1 MENPDDKLS
10 LWLREKLAE
19 SGWSIRELAR
29 RSNISHSYLAR
40 ITSGEVKPSAEI
52 CTAIANAFNVAPEI
66 LLRIAGVLP
75 EFEDEEDLE
84 LEALMNEWRKLSLED
99 RIATYLMARSLNQ
112 ARRQRDR
119 DNQTSLAKTNS
130 RLVFP

>member
-10 LWLREKLAE
+10 LWLREKLSE

-52 CTAIANAFNVAPEI
+52 CTAIASAFNVAPEI
-66 LLRIAGVLP
+66 LLRIAGILP
-75 EFEDEEDLE
+75 EVEDEEDLE

-99 RIATYLMARSLNQ
+99 RIATYLMARSLNH
-112 ARRQRDR
+112 ARRQREKER
-119 DNQTSLAKTNS
+119 LISPAQTNKGS
-130 RLVFP
+130 VYP